1 MNGVLLQKKKKK
13 GENDI
18 GNNQQ
23 SLTKIKNAESPKN
36 TATIWMSAFR
46 LVIISI

>member
-1 MNGVLLQKKKKK
+1 MNGVLLQKKKK

-18 GNNQQ
+18 GINQQ
-23 SLTKIKNAESPKN
+23 SPTKIKNAESPKN